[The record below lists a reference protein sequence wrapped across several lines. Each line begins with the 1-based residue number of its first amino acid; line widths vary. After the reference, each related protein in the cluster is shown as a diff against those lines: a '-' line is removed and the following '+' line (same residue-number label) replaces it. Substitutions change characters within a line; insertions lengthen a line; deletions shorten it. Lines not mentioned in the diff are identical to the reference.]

1 MKFTLLAHP
10 PFSLSTVIRSHGWI
24 KLAPFNADGHT
35 SGLTYIDKLTSGR
48 VVEFLIQEATGG
60 ESVEMDGK
68 LSQVERDE
76 IASKVNW
83 MLSLEQDFSAFYA
96 LARSEPKL
104 AHVEHQAQGRVL
116 RCPTLF
122 EDVIKT
128 ILTTNT
134 LWTHTI
140 CMAESLV
147 SQFGDPLP
155 ADPTRHAFPTPGQLA
170 ATDEET
176 LRSKA
181 RLGYRAPYVLGL
193 ARSIASDTLDLEAL
207 KTDDLPTV
215 QLRKHLLA
223 IKGVG
228 GYAAANLLMLLGR
241 YHFVPVDS
249 WALKMVSHEWYNNE
263 QIEQAQVEAV
273 FERWGEWKGLA
284 YWFWDWSF
292 VNG

>member
-1 MKFTLLAHP
+1 MKFILSARS
-10 PFSLSTVIRSHGWI
+10 PFFLSPIIKSHGWI
-24 KLAPFNADGHT
+24 KLAPFGEDVRT
-35 SGLTYIDKLTSGR
+35 DGLTYIDRLASGR
-48 VVEFLIQEATGG
+48 VVALLIQEVTGG
-60 ESVEMDGK
+60 VSVEVDGQ
-68 LSQVERDE
+68 LSQAERDE

-83 MLSLEQDFSAFYA
+83 MLCLEQDFSAFYA

-104 AHVEHQAQGRVL
+104 AHVEHRAQGRVL

-122 EDVIKT
+122 EDGVKT

-134 LWTHTI
+134 LWAHTI
-140 CMAESLV
+140 RMVESLV
-147 SQFGDPLP
+147 TRFGDPLP
-155 ADPTRHAFPTPGQLA
+155 ADPSQHAFPTPEQLA

-193 ARSIASDTLDLEAL
+193 ARFVASGDLDLEAL
-207 KTDDLPTV
+207 KTEELSIA
-215 QLRKHLLA
+215 QLRKRLLA

-241 YHFVPVDS
+241 YDFVPVDS
-249 WALKMVSHEWYNNE
+249 WALKMVSHEWYNDE
-263 QIEQAQVEAV
+263 PIEQAQVEAV

-284 YWFWDWSF
+284 YWFWDWSL